1 MRIDWGTREGEG
13 MAGCFL
19 ERRFSKT
26 IWSGADMTGVLI
38 VVRVLEGE
46 CIVVLCVL

>member
-1 MRIDWGTREGEG
+1 MRIDCGMREGEG

-26 IWSGADMTGVLI
+26 IWSGVDI
-38 VVRVLEGE
+38 VV
-46 CIVVLCVL
+46 CIGWLVGW

>member
-1 MRIDWGTREGEG
+1 LMRIDWGTREGEG

-26 IWSGADMTGVLI
+26 IWSGADMIDVLV
-38 VVRVLEGE
+38 VVRV
-46 CIVVLCVL
+46 